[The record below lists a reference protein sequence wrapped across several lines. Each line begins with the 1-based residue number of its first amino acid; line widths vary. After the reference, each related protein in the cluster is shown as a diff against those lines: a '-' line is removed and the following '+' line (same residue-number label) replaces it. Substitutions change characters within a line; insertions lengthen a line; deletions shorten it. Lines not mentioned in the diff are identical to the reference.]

1 METPKT
7 SKRTPNWSKDEVM
20 MLLRLVK
27 GKKEIIKGKFSPTLT
42 IRHKRDAWQSITE
55 SLTVAFPACERQRD
69 QVEKKWQNLLCK
81 GKRDISSR
89 KRLYNQ
95 TGGGPPAPGGAC
107 EDPVLEEIEDIVGK
121 DNVTWDGF
129 PTKMVTDSFSITEEA
144 VSIQP
149 EEIVVHISDAG
160 GGAAADT
167 DEDDVGPPVIP
178 PLGRL
183 EDSLPFVDSGI
194 FRAGDPQDVKF
205 LIEELKRAARAQA
218 TAYKDMS
225 AAFRDM
231 SAYYR
236 SKTDK

>member
-27 GKKEIIKGKFSPTLT
+27 GKKEIIK
-42 IRHKRDAWQSITE
+42 
-55 SLTVAFPACERQRD
+55 
-69 QVEKKWQNLLCK
+69 
-81 GKRDISSR
+81 
-89 KRLYNQ
+89 
-95 TGGGPPAPGGAC
+95 GGGPPAPGGAC

-183 EDSLPFVDSGI
+183 EDSLSFVDSGI

-218 TAYKDMS
+218 AAYKDMS

>member
-1 METPKT
+1 MMSTCSNTDVSGFRFTCLAVTALITGKLIPKFKSLICME
-7 SKRTPNWSKDEVM
+7 E
-20 MLLRLVK
+20 K
-27 GKKEIIKGKFSPTLT
+27 G
-42 IRHKRDAWQSITE
+42 
-55 SLTVAFPACERQRD
+55 
-69 QVEKKWQNLLCK
+69 
-81 GKRDISSR
+81 
-89 KRLYNQ
+89 

-144 VSIQP
+144 VSIQL
-149 EEIVVHISDAG
+149 EEIVVQISDAG

-183 EDSLPFVDSGI
+183 EDSLSFVDSGI

-218 TAYKDMS
+218 AAYRDMS

-236 SKTDK
+236 NKTDK